1 MTVDT
6 MINALNLPTGSR
18 VGQRVPK
25 KLLLENGAPT
35 AADKRLI
42 NDGIEEIH
50 WIAAL
55 KPATLGV
62 PAFRDDTREYVEIAV
77 LRMNLRP
84 ETKAAR
90 LVELLHR
97 AVPYPALLWTALDMQ
112 IMLSLAHKRHAL
124 NETDKI
130 VLDGDPVMAVCTGAS
145 ATVETAFLD
154 ALSIAR
160 QPREDLFA
168 FYQGWLDVAFALQA
182 AQTTG
187 IFKLLDSVGQ
197 LAARRAA
204 LQSCIILQAK
214 IVSLRSAAGKAS
226 QMARQVELNIELKRT
241 QAELE
246 AVRAQL

>member
-1 MTVDT
+1 MTADT
-6 MINALNLPTGSR
+6 LINALNLPVGSR

-77 LRMNLRP
+77 LRMNLRSD
-84 ETKAAR
+84 TKTAR

-97 AVPYPALLWTALDMQ
+97 AVPYPVLLWIVLDSHV
-112 IMLSLAHKRHAL
+112 ILSLAHKRHAF
-124 NETDKI
+124 NESDKI
-130 VLDGDPVMAVCTGAS
+130 VLDGDPVVVVCSGAT
-145 ATVETAFLD
+145 ALVEAAFLD
-154 ALSIAR
+154 ALDITR
-160 QPREDLFA
+160 QPRADLFA

-187 IFKLLDSVGQ
+187 IFKLLESADQ

-204 LQSCIILQAK
+204 LQSCIILQVK
-214 IVSLRSAAGKAS
+214 IASLRSAAGKAS

-246 AVRAQL
+246 MARAQL